1 MIRNIVFDLGGV
13 LFKLNRDEAL
23 RRFAALGVPRAK
35 VEEML
40 DPYLQSGIFL
50 DVETGR
56 LSADE
61 FVQALSSLAGRSLQ
75 RSDVANAY
83 LGFIEEIQAYKF
95 DYIDELKDKYRIYI
109 LSNTNPFVMELAE
122 SDHFLPNGRRLS
134 SYCVYKYAS
143 CDMGVVKPYV
153 EIFQQMLEHSG
164 MRAEETIFVE
174 DGTANVATARSLG
187 FHTLQ
192 PLNGE
197 DWRKDL
203 AAMLRELA

>member
-13 LFKLNRDEAL
+13 LLKLNRDEAL
-23 RRFAALGVPRAK
+23 RRFAALGVPR

-40 DPYLQSGIFL
+40 DPYLQSGVFL

-61 FVQALSSLAGRSLQ
+61 FVGALSQLAGKPLQ
-75 RSDVANAY
+75 RADVANAY
-83 LGFIEEIQAYKF
+83 LGFIEEVQAYKF
-95 DYIDELKDKYRIYI
+95 DYIDELKDQYRIYI

-122 SDHFLPNGRRLS
+122 SDHFLPNGRPLS

-143 CDMGVVKPYV
+143 CEMGVAKPYV

-174 DGTANVATARSLG
+174 DGAANVATARALG

-197 DWRKDL
+197 DWRDALTVMLRDL
-203 AAMLRELA
+203 A